1 MTDSMNFGP
10 DWIRNLSSEGSTAIT
25 GGGTTGGTRY
35 QLAEFRYGREEMLAL
50 FDKNAKPPASVTNFK
65 CLYSEQCLSPLALL
79 PTSEEDMLTQQQPP
93 VIRGWQSRPGAGGGG
108 LGGVP
113 TLGRGGGRG
122 GSMDRGGRPSRGRGY
137 QYGGGGRGTYDG
149 SWGGPGAA
157 GGPGVQGDP
166 TGDQWSPRKEY
177 SGGRGGMENWRRSRP
192 MSDEHLSGEPGSE
205 GAGWRRMP
213 APTSSMFEKWGRSTS
228 WRDSTGAGGDEDR
241 PPTGVAERQ
250 RGGSSWTS
258 GGEGGGRLP
267 LRRPGGG
274 GSGTWDHEDHLPE
287 WATENPADGGGSFD
301 DKGAFHGSDDEQ
313 LDGRVSNRREQG
325 LQKSTSQQHISTKTH
340 PPPLSS
346 SKSSM
351 SLVNK
356 PEDSARKKESQKP
369 MEEDQNRTKENNAK
383 SERKKSV
390 PSIPEKVDK
399 EILVQERA
407 KSEGPQRTTSATDKS
422 HQVIANGPLPE
433 FSRTSEEPDFEK
445 LQEDFVLKLVVD
457 EEPPRQQHQRHP
469 PGGFEPPSGTGV
481 TSATVPP
488 NLAPPPTMHHQQ
500 PSPQQN
506 DKWFYQDPQ
515 GQTQGPFTD
524 VEMAEWYKAGY
535 FSNQLKVRRHHDE
548 RYFLLGEL
556 IALCGGASNP
566 FSIAALRFPPLKAD
580 ATAAGAPGGP
590 ASPSVV
596 GGKDAVGVVA
606 AAAAV
611 DLLQLQYLSQMAA
624 YKQAQARVAMAAEP
638 WGAAAALQHEMAAA
652 QQRLMMQQQVPQD
665 LQYMQQPP
673 TANPLMHMINQMQ
686 QANKLPG
693 QGLDVKPPNMPGAL
707 DPHLQLHVG
716 NLLSMQNRIPPADL
730 ASGLPTGLAP
740 TLTGGLPPETIP
752 GLQAPAAAVSL
763 GPNGLPLTGLAT
775 ATGAAAAI
783 PRPPDQIPGPQG
795 GSQQDQDPI
804 SSLLKQLQQ
813 QKQQSQQIDSLWQQ
827 NQYGIPP
834 TTAPPAGQWSAPND
848 VPLSMWDIQQSAP
861 PICQP
866 PSAAPVAVSQQQNQ
880 TPASQNVP
888 QVPVTE
894 PEKEQTVHTPKKEK
908 EKEISRKEEKEL
920 KEAKKKKEQEEKQ
933 AKKDAEEKKRQESK
947 KQEAEKKAA
956 EEKKRKEE
964 ERIKKELEKVKREAE
979 EKRQRELEEKRRLKE
994 QRKAEEENRKK
1005 LEEQRKAEE
1014 QQRAEEERLRVERE
1028 LETKRDQQARVA
1040 KSAPWSQSNSTAG
1053 MSLAEIQKAEREK
1066 RAQDAVIQMQKLQEQ
1081 EILQQKEQEK
1091 VVSGIQL
1098 NWAKKPMEPR
1108 KVKSLAEIQAE
1119 EQERLAKQLAESRL
1133 QKEKEP
1139 PQIVTN
1145 TSSSIWNGQNLTW
1158 ATASAQSTQWSAT
1171 SVAVAG
1177 FWER

>member
-1 MTDSMNFGP
+1 
-10 DWIRNLSSEGSTAIT
+10 
-25 GGGTTGGTRY
+25 
-35 QLAEFRYGREEMLAL
+35 
-50 FDKNAKPPASVTNFK
+50 
-65 CLYSEQCLSPLALL
+65 
-79 PTSEEDMLTQQQPP
+79 
-93 VIRGWQSRPGAGGGG
+93 
-108 LGGVP
+108 
-113 TLGRGGGRG
+113 
-122 GSMDRGGRPSRGRGY
+122 
-137 QYGGGGRGTYDG
+137 
-149 SWGGPGAA
+149 
-157 GGPGVQGDP
+157 
-166 TGDQWSPRKEY
+166 
-177 SGGRGGMENWRRSRP
+177 
-192 MSDEHLSGEPGSE
+192 
-205 GAGWRRMP
+205 
-213 APTSSMFEKWGRSTS
+213 
-228 WRDSTGAGGDEDR
+228 
-241 PPTGVAERQ
+241 
-250 RGGSSWTS
+250 
-258 GGEGGGRLP
+258 
-267 LRRPGGG
+267 
-274 GSGTWDHEDHLPE
+274 
-287 WATENPADGGGSFD
+287 
-301 DKGAFHGSDDEQ
+301 
-313 LDGRVSNRREQG
+313 
-325 LQKSTSQQHISTKTH
+325 
-340 PPPLSS
+340 
-346 SKSSM
+346 M

-356 PEDSARKKESQKP
+356 PEDSARKKESQKSR
-369 MEEDQNRTKENNAK
+369 EEDQNLTKENNTK

-390 PSIPEKVDK
+390 PSIPEKIDK

-407 KSEGPQRTTSATDKS
+407 KSEGPQRTTSATSIDKS
-422 HQVIANGPLPE
+422 HQVVANGPLPE
-433 FSRTSEEPDFEK
+433 ISRTSEEPDFEK

-469 PGGFEPPSGTGV
+469 PGGFEPPSGASV
-481 TSATVPP
+481 TAASVPP

-580 ATAAGAPGGP
+580 GTGAGVPGGP

-596 GGKDAVGVVA
+596 GGKDAVVA

-624 YKQAQARVAMAAEP
+624 YKQAQARAAMEP

-693 QGLDVKPPNMPGAL
+693 QGLVDTKPPNMPGGL

-752 GLQAPAAAVSL
+752 GLQAAAAAVSL

-775 ATGAAAAI
+775 TAGAAAAV
-783 PRPPDQIPGPQG
+783 PRPPDQISGPQG
-795 GSQQDQDPI
+795 GPQQDQDPI

-834 TTAPPAGQWSAPND
+834 ATAPPAGQWSAPND

-861 PICQP
+861 PISQP
-866 PSAAPVAVSQQQNQ
+866 PSAAPVAVTQQQNQ

-894 PEKEQTVHTPKKEK
+894 PEKEQIVHTPKKEK
-908 EKEISRKEEKEL
+908 DKEIKKEDKEL

-933 AKKDAEEKKRQESK
+933 AKKDAEDRKKQELK

-956 EEKKRKEE
+956 EEKKRKDE

-1014 QQRAEEERLRVERE
+1014 QQRSEEERLRVERE

-1040 KSAPWSQSNSTAG
+1040 KTAPWSQSNSTAG

-1066 RAQDAVIQMQKLQEQ
+1066 RAQTPLYRCRGYRSKRYC
-1081 EILQQKEQEK
+1081 
-1091 VVSGIQL
+1091 S
-1098 NWAKKPMEPR
+1098 KKS
-1108 KVKSLAEIQAE
+1108 KKKSLVEF
-1119 EQERLAKQLAESRL
+1119 S
-1133 QKEKEP
+1133 
-1139 PQIVTN
+1139 
-1145 TSSSIWNGQNLTW
+1145 
-1158 ATASAQSTQWSAT
+1158 
-1171 SVAVAG
+1171 
-1177 FWER
+1177 